1 MIMTLVVAITLILLG
16 LNVFATILVRRDEF
30 SEKAQRRAQMLF
42 VWLVPL
48 IGAIAIWGM
57 YRSEEKSPGRYREIA
72 EPDDDLDPPESPLQ
86 SLNDAPD
93 GGGD

>member
-1 MIMTLVVAITLILLG
+1 MILIVVITLVLLC
-16 LNVFATILVRRDEF
+16 LNVFATRLIHRDEH
-30 SEKAQRRAQMLF
+30 SEKSQRNAQLLF
-42 VWLVPL
+42 VWLVPV

-57 YRSEEKSPGRYREIA
+57 YRSEEKSTGKYRDRP

-93 GGGD
+93 GGSD